1 MQLESSLDNLIF
13 LVLLVVTIV
22 YWASIVLTNFKI
34 LTKIGFYGTVLTNG
48 LIFCLLGFRWINYG
62 YFPLSNLYESLLFLA
77 WGITFTTIVLEFKTR
92 TPIIGSISNPIS
104 LFITGF
110 AGLSLPES
118 MQAPSPLVPALKSNW
133 LMMHVTVMMLSY
145 ASLIVGSLLGIF
157 FLILVNGKK
166 EEIVLQGNSYGTNF
180 QDKQLVD
187 AAFYK
192 EDVTEDYKNLVIDEV
207 GKSEPIKDN
216 RLSLLESIDNLSY
229 RTISF
234 GFPLLTIGII
244 AGAVW
249 ANEAWGSY
257 WSWDPKETWALIT
270 WLVFAS
276 YLHARITKS
285 WQGKKPAI
293 IASFGFIVVWICYLG
308 VNFLGKGLHTY
319 GQML

>member
-1 MQLESSLDNLIF
+1 MQIQSYLDNLIF

-22 YWASIVLTNFKI
+22 YWASIILTNFKI
-34 LTKIGFYGTVLTNG
+34 LTKVGFYGTVLTNS
-48 LIFCLLGFRWINYG
+48 LIFCLLGLRWLNYG

-77 WGITFTTIVLEFKTR
+77 WGITFTTIILEAKTK
-92 TPIIGSISNPIS
+92 TPIIGCISNPIS

-157 FLILVNGKK
+157 FLILVNGRKD
-166 EEIVLQGNSYGTNF
+166 EVLLQGNSYGTNYKESPLM
-180 QDKQLVD
+180 DT
-187 AAFYK
+187 AFYK
-192 EDVTEDYKNLVIDEV
+192 EDNVEDYSNLVIEEV
-207 GKSEPIKDN
+207 SKPKIDN

-293 IASFGFIVVWICYLG
+293 IASFGFVVVWICYLG

-319 GQML
+319 GQL